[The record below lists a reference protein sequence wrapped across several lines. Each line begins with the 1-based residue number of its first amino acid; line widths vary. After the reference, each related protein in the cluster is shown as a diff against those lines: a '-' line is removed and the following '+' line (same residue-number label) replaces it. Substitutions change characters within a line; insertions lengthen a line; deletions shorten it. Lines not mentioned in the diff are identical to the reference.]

1 MRLMAVASDPM
12 EFSGIL
18 AHAREMKP
26 VEIDLDWARCGRFGE
41 HEALLA
47 ANGVGWERASAAAER
62 GMAWFKPDAALSTGF
77 CGALDPKLQIGEVV
91 VAESVTC
98 SGASH
103 PARPVS
109 TARPHSGGALISTDH
124 VVTTAGEKGA
134 LWAKSGAIAVE
145 MEAGAVA
152 RLCSERGLPFYCIRA
167 VTDLAGETMANDF
180 NLVLRRDGHF
190 DTIGILGNSL
200 RRPLTRIPELL
211 RLRRRC
217 IRASSV
223 LGDFL
228 ADCRF

>member
-18 AHAREMKP
+18 MHAQAMQP
-26 VEIDLDWARCGRFGE
+26 VAIDLDWARCGRLGE
-41 HEALLA
+41 HETLLA
-47 ANGVGWERASAAAER
+47 ANGVGWERASAATER
-62 GMAWFKPDAALSTGF
+62 AMAWFNPDAALSTGF

-91 VAESVTC
+91 VADCVAC

-103 PARPVS
+103 PARPV
-109 TARPHSGGALISTDH
+109 TTDRPHSSGSLISTDH
-124 VVTTAGEKGA
+124 VVTTAGEKSA
-134 LWAKSGAIAVE
+134 LWKKSGAVAVE
-145 MEAGAVA
+145 MEAGAIA
-152 RLCSERGLPFYCIRA
+152 RLCSERRLPFYCIRA

-200 RRPLTRIPELL
+200 RRPLTRIPELM

-223 LGDFL
+223 LGEFL